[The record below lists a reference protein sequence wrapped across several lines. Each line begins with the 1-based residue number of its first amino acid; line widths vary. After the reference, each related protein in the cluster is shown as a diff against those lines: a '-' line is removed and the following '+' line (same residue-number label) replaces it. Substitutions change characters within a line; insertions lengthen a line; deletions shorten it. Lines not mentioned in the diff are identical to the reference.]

1 MLYTN
6 ISLFCSETIAYPKK
20 KTLNT
25 SIASD
30 KAMCLVSETVV
41 STSLNKEMSLQNIIN
56 SNPGSLGSMITFC
69 RLNDAINSLSSH
81 FWSSLHN
88 ILLLLQMSLLMWIS
102 RSWQAL
108 QSSNVYFLLCSV
120 FFISII
126 FLHSFLTFG
135 HLLKVFHVGHF
146 WTSFLQALW
155 SFCWIFKTSY
165 SNLHQRS

>member
-108 QSSNVYFLLCSV
+108 QSSNVYFLLVQFSSFPL
-120 FFISII
+120 FF
-126 FLHSFLTFG
+126 TF
-135 HLLKVFHVGHF
+135 FSNF
-146 WTSFLQALW
+146 WTSFKSLSCRSLLNFFSP
-155 SFCWIFKTSY
+155 SFVELLLNF
-165 SNLHQRS
+165 

>member
-1 MLYTN
+1 MHILPLHLLPWLVLYTN

-88 ILLLLQMSLLMWIS
+88 ILLLLQMSLLIWIS

-108 QSSNVYFLLCSV
+108 QSSNVYFLLVQFSSFPL
-120 FFISII
+120 FFYIL
-126 FLHSFLTFG
+126 F
-135 HLLKVFHVGHF
+135 
-146 WTSFLQALW
+146 
-155 SFCWIFKTSY
+155 
-165 SNLHQRS
+165 